1 MDEQR
6 TGTSASRWK
15 KVLGLGALG
24 GLVAATAGCFLPNTG
39 RLTVVVGEEFF
50 SDAPPSFTFDKDS
63 YSVPRGQIDVSL
75 IAPTG
80 SAVPHNLHIE
90 GEQAPFLD
98 LPGTSDA
105 AATTLELGPGT
116 YVLICSL
123 PNHAALGMVADLIV
137 L

>member
-6 TGTSASRWK
+6 TRTGARRWRR
-15 KVLGLGALG
+15 VLGVGALG
-24 GLVAATAGCFLPNTG
+24 GLIVATAGCFLPNTG
-39 RLTVVVGEEFF
+39 RLAVVVGEEFF
-50 SDAPPSFTFDKDS
+50 SEGPPSFTFEKDT

-98 LPGTSDA
+98 LPGSSDA
-105 AATTLELGPGT
+105 AETTIELGPGT